1 MSRRARRF
9 VADEL
14 WLVIGVLTLPLAGLA
29 GMATET
35 ASEAVATVGWFV
47 LTPLFLLWG
56 DDIAAILYGDEYWTE
71 TDEGRG
77 VEEEYDAV
85 EELKR
90 RYAEGELSD
99 EEFERRLDRLIAV
112 DEADADIF
120 LKQRS
125 SEVASSSTVR
135 ETETE

>member
-1 MSRRARRF
+1 MSKRARRF

-14 WLVIGVLTLPLAGLA
+14 WLMIGVLTLPLAGFG

-35 ASEAVATVGWFV
+35 ASGVVGTVGWFV

-56 DDIAAILYGDEYWTE
+56 DGIAALIYGDEWTE
-71 TDEGRG
+71 TDQGKTA
-77 VEEEYDAV
+77 VEESSAV

-90 RYAEGELSD
+90 RYAEGDLSD

-120 LKQRS
+120 LEAPDS
-125 SEVASSSTVR
+125 DSADSSTIR
-135 ETETE
+135 ET